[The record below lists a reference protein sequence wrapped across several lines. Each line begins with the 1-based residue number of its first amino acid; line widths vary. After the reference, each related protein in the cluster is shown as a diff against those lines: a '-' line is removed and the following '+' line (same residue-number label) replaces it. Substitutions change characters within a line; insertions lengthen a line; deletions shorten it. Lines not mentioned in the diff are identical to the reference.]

1 MRRHRP
7 SSISV
12 VVLLMPGL
20 ARADAGPGDLG
31 IAVFVVYACIYYLV
45 LCLFSIPLS
54 LLLRGSKF
62 KRIIIGL
69 VVPIIGVGLGA
80 LTLVWLERKPWTF
93 AWLELKPDVHY
104 RNYLTAASA

>member
-69 VVPIIGVGLGA
+69 VLPIIGVGLGE
-80 LTLVWLERKPWTF
+80 LTLFWLQGRPSMFVWI
-93 AWLELKPDVHY
+93 ELKPCMHY
-104 RNYLTAASA
+104 VN